1 MFFLWRHFS
10 AAHAAE
16 TQTKKDEIEE
26 TKAEIMKAISAA
38 KKEAPEGA
46 SGKIAQLQIELARL

>member
-16 TQTKKDEIEE
+16 QQGIKDEVEE
-26 TKAEIMKAISAA
+26 TKAELMKAISAA
-38 KKEAPEGA
+38 KKEAPEGG
-46 SGKIAQLQIELARL
+46 SSKISQLQMELARL

>member
-16 TQTKKDEIEE
+16 QQGKKDEVEE

-38 KKEAPEGA
+38 KKEAPDGA
-46 SGKIAQLQIELARL
+46 SGKINQLQMELARL